1 MKCPDDYAVVMV
13 NLPGDILAA
22 VRINQD
28 GYPTI
33 YINDCLS
40 LAARREAL
48 RHELRHLK
56 NGDFHNHLTIY
67 DAEKQAS
74 GESRISAMPR
84 SFRPLT
90 DDDHLRLLLLGHQL
104 QVATFGATP
113 CTDPLPMPSPLFDTP
128 PQSFA
133 NRPKEVW

>member
-33 YINDCLS
+33 YVNDCLS
-40 LAARREAL
+40 IAARREAL

-74 GESRISAMPR
+74 GESRISAMYR
-84 SFRPLT
+84 
-90 DDDHLRLLLLGHQL
+90 Q
-104 QVATFGATP
+104 
-113 CTDPLPMPSPLFDTP
+113 
-128 PQSFA
+128 
-133 NRPKEVW
+133 